1 MPKNEELP
9 MSGPGVSP
17 LEIPAI
23 EKAINKYQKKK
34 EARCQASP
42 GEIAAKQEL
51 REQLHAHRDELPKNA
66 QGTPFYRYEDRDYLL
81 EESLKIQ
88 KVEGESE
95 E

>member
-1 MPKNEELP
+1 

-42 GEIAAKQEL
+42 GELAAKQEL
-51 REQLHAHRDELPKNA
+51 RELLHAHREELPKNS
-66 QGTPFYRYEDRDYLL
+66 QGTPFYRYDERDYLL

-88 KVEGESE
+88 KVEGEE
-95 E
+95 TE